1 MNEDE
6 GVITSPADLA
16 DWIADRM
23 IGDHRSL
30 QLDDVTS
37 GMRAVNVVEA
47 RFLSGRR
54 FRITVTE
61 EARP

>member
-16 DWIADRM
+16 
-23 IGDHRSL
+23 DHRSL

-61 EARP
+61 ETP